1 MDSFRLVDVNEAAVD
16 GEEGIG
22 VRLVGNVGAKL
33 FAHDDLPIKTLSFVI
48 LVILFRAVFSYENS
62 NNSPPFEIRRLLGV
76 PPTRLDKLLFHCYS
90 HAVLDESGHLV
101 EVGALLESHDRRSW
115 R

>member
-33 FAHDDLPIKTLSFVI
+33 FAHDDLPIKTLSFCDPCDI
-48 LVILFRAVFSYENS
+48 ISCRFFLREL
-62 NNSPPFEIRRLLGV
+62 
-76 PPTRLDKLLFHCYS
+76 K
-90 HAVLDESGHLV
+90 
-101 EVGALLESHDRRSW
+101 
-115 R
+115 

>member
-48 LVILFRAVFSYENS
+48 LVPKNRKKKIIPY
-62 NNSPPFEIRRLLGV
+62 RLLI
-76 PPTRLDKLLFHCYS
+76 RELK
-90 HAVLDESGHLV
+90 
-101 EVGALLESHDRRSW
+101 
-115 R
+115 